1 MNVPVPAGRVAATPI
16 RPACPLCRVALVPDT
31 DGAGDG
37 LRCETCG
44 ARYGSTMG
52 VPELF
57 LSREADGVTGRVQ
70 ALYDHVAH
78 DYDQVFK
85 PHVAEHYLRKR
96 TAVVRDLLPSGGAV
110 LDVGCGTGALAG
122 WIQRAGYDVVGVD
135 ASAGMLRQALD
146 QHGVG
151 AVYAG
156 FSSALPLE
164 DNAFDLALSV
174 ATMHHLET
182 PERVAATIAEMGRVV
197 RPGGYVLI
205 WDHNPLNPYWPIL
218 MKRVPQ
224 DHGDERLVSLRE
236 LLGAVKVAG
245 LRPVRAARMG
255 LVPDFMPAGAMPIW
269 TRVESIVEGSSVL
282 SLIAA
287 HNVVVAQKP

>member
-1 MNVPVPAGRVAATPI
+1 MSAAVAASPV
-16 RPACPLCRVALVPDT
+16 RPACPLCRVALAET
-31 DGAGDG
+31 GDG
-37 LRCETCG
+37 LRCERCG
-44 ARYGSTMG
+44 TTYGSSSG

-57 LSREADGVTGRVQ
+57 LSREADQVTGRVQ

-78 DYDQVFK
+78 DYDQVFR

-96 TAVVRDLLPSGGAV
+96 TGVVRELLPNGGTV

-151 AVYAG
+151 AVYAAY
-156 FSSALPLE
+156 STALPFE
-164 DNAFDLALSV
+164 DDAFDLALSV

-182 PERVAATIAEMGRVV
+182 PERVTATIAEMGRVV

-224 DHGDERLVSLRE
+224 DHGDERLVSVWE
-236 LLGAVKVAG
+236 LLDAVKAAG
-245 LRPVRAARMG
+245 LAPVRAARTG
-255 LVPDFMPAGAMPIW
+255 LVPDFMPAALMPIW
-269 TRVESIVEGSSVL
+269 TRVEGFVEGSSVL
-282 SLIAA
+282 SLFAA